1 MGNVVEVLCEI
12 EFDFDEGVDI
22 VMVKFVMGYFD
33 VVVVVVDVLLVL
45 VVVY

>member
-12 EFDFDEGVDI
+12 EFDFDGGVDI